1 MTTKSMTNHKW
12 NHSRERR
19 KGHTMVG
26 LALATI
32 GFFWFAKKIGWIP
45 VVAGGSSF
53 FWPAVTIAAGL
64 TIFLSARHKRESSD
78 ADNIPT
84 KTEDFGQ

>member
-53 FWPAVTIAAGL
+53 FWPAVAIAAGIAIL
-64 TIFLSARHKRESSD
+64 LSSRRHFKSD
-78 ADNIPT
+78 GINN
-84 KTEDFGQ
+84 